1 MSTILDTIGA
11 TIMASLIILAVINL
25 NISLSET
32 GTDTNVKVITQSN
45 LTAIADGIKYDF
57 YKIGFRASPAIIFAD
72 TSAIIFRSDLEMD
85 GNPDTVHYWISTPLA
100 GSGFNPNMRVLY
112 RSVDGSSPTGASLG
126 QTSFNL
132 HYLDSTGTEI
142 SIPAGGSTDQ
152 NLLSQIKSIQIA
164 LMVQSP
170 NVLISDST
178 YAGAYWVEHVSP
190 KNLRTLM

>member
-1 MSTILDTIGA
+1 MSTILDTIGS
-11 TIMASLIILAVINL
+11 TIMAGLIILAVMNM

-32 GTDTNVKVITQSN
+32 GSDTNVKVITQSN

-72 TSAIIFRSDLEMD
+72 TSAITFRSDLGKD
-85 GNPDTVHYWISTPLA
+85 GTPDTVRYWISAPLA
-100 GSGFNPNMRVLY
+100 GTGMNPGMRTLY
-112 RSVDGSSPTGASLG
+112 RSVNGSSPTGASLG
-126 QTSFNL
+126 QTSFDL
-132 HYLDSTGTEI
+132 HYFDSTGTEI
-142 SIPAGGSTDQ
+142 PIPAGGISNQ
-152 NLLSQIKSIQIA
+152 SVLSQIKSMQIA

-170 NVLISDST
+170 NVMISDST